1 MTEENK
7 HHCCSWQF
15 NIEYRQPY
23 QRIHQNE
30 KKTSII
36 GNTSSP
42 LTYPKT
48 SRIEPVVCFAA
59 T

>member
-7 HHCCSWQF
+7 HHCCSWPF
-15 NIEYRQPY
+15 NIKYRQPY

-30 KKTSII
+30 NKTNII
-36 GNTSSP
+36 GNKSYP
-42 LTYPKT
+42 LTYPET